1 MICIYQYYIS
11 VLGVLTSYVFIC
23 ILEVLTCYV
32 FIFED
37 NGGEPKF
44 GGSNWP
50 LRGVKHELWEGGI
63 RGVAFVSGPVIPHQV
78 RGTVNHQL
86 MHISD
91 WFPTL
96 LHLAGSDVS
105 DDTLDGFNV
114 WHAIR

>member
-1 MICIYQYYIS
+1 M
-11 VLGVLTSYVFIC
+11 LGVLTLCVCIC
-23 ILEVLTCYV
+23 
-32 FIFED
+32 ED
-37 NGGEPKF
+37 NGGETKY

-50 LRGVKHELWEGGI
+50 LRGRKHELWEGGI
-63 RGVAFVSGPVIPHQV
+63 RGVAFVSGPVIPDQI

-105 DDTLDGFNV
+105 DPTLDGFNV
-114 WHAIR
+114 WHSIR